1 RGWSAQDDCDEM
13 RPPSLSRRAAITRR
27 ETPTDSPSFCAAADH
42 PADDCAGLRDDAI
55 RGLPGRFYGIGS
67 TTGEPGY
74 YLAHGLE
81 EKGKIIG
88 VAVIK
93 VRLEALEER
102 WQRARLEAFY
112 YWWPLNELVPLERES
127 IADGVEKLTFPA
139 NTSVDHE
146 HTVVSYLAQ
155 TRELADTPWHLT
167 LLTPLED
174 LRREAANQGML
185 VAVACALVAFLLIA
199 WNERRKVIS
208 TRLAAR
214 EALEQANNELERR
227 ITDRTADLRASNERL
242 KGQIRERRQ
251 AEETLRQAQD
261 ELIQAGKLAAIGQM
275 STSIAHELNQ
285 PLAALRT
292 LSGNT
297 VRFLERG
304 ALDTASANLRTIN
317 DLVDRMGR
325 ITASLRAFARRGE
338 DKGQASLGKAVE
350 AALQLLGAR
359 LDNASLALHQ
369 QIDDVELAIDQTR
382 LEQILVNLIGNALDA
397 MSAQPMPILWL
408 EGDMLDGRYRLA
420 AAAGGTLN
428 AEDPAEGGTMFVLA
442 LALEDIHSQGVAS
455 AEEALA
461 LVGEHFAGIVISDIR
476 LPGIDGLELLKRLKE
491 RDRTLPVV
499 LITGHG
505 DVSMAVGAMRD
516 GAYDFMEKPF
526 SPERLVD
533 VARRALEQRGLAR
546 EVWSLRRQ
554 LAERD
559 SLEGKIIGRSQAMQA
574 LRARR
579 HDHQFVALNCGG
591 LPESLFESEIFG
603 HEANAFTGAGKRR
616 IGKIEHA
623 HNGTLF
629 LDEVESMPINLQIK
643 LLRVLQ
649 ERTLERL
656 GSNQSQSSLRF
667 DREPPSLDSQ
677 TRSALLAHDW
687 PGNVRELR
695 NVAERY
701 ALGLPA
707 FKTAGTQ
714 AATPS
719 LDFAEAVE
727 AFEKNLL
734 GEALRRSG
742 GNLSQASQ
750 ELGMAKTTL
759 FDKVKKY
766 GLG

>member
-1 RGWSAQDDCDEM
+1 MKCDPPLH
-13 RPPSLSRRAAITRR
+13 RAAPPSLAVKPRLIRHLFVPPLIILLMIALGYVTYLYSEKNAVKALGENGQRQLELHARTVESEINKYNYLPSVLELESNVSDLLNNPSAELRARVNDYLEGLNRRSRSRAIYVLDTTGRVLATSNWRDA
-27 ETPTDSPSFCAAADH
+27 DSYLGEDLSFRAYYQ
-42 PADDCAGLRDDAI
+42 DAI

-102 WQRARLEAFY
+102 WQRARLEAFVSDENGIIILSSDPARRLKSVRPLTADIKERLARSLQY
-112 YWWPLNELVPLERES
+112 YWFPLNELVPLEREL

-139 NTSVDHE
+139 NSSVDHE

-338 DKGQASLGKAVE
+338 DKGQASLVKAVE
-350 AALQLLGAR
+350 AALQLLAAR
-359 LDNASLALHQ
+359 LDSASLDLHQ

-397 MSAQPMPILWL
+397 MQAQPLPVLWL
-408 EGDMLDGRYRLA
+408 EGDVFEGRYRLRVRDNGHGIDAEARKHLFEPFFTTKPGEQGLGLGLTLSASLA

-428 AEDPAEGGTMFVLA
+428 AEDPAEGGTMFVL
-442 LALEDIHSQGVAS
+442 V
-455 AEEALA
+455 
-461 LVGEHFAGIVISDIR
+461 
-476 LPGIDGLELLKRLKE
+476 LP
-491 RDRTLPVV
+491 
-499 LITGHG
+499 
-505 DVSMAVGAMRD
+505 
-516 GAYDFMEKPF
+516 
-526 SPERLVD
+526 LVD
-533 VARRALEQRGLAR
+533 RRAAD
-546 EVWSLRRQ
+546 
-554 LAERD
+554 A
-559 SLEGKIIGRSQAMQA
+559 
-574 LRARR
+574 
-579 HDHQFVALNCGG
+579 
-591 LPESLFESEIFG
+591 
-603 HEANAFTGAGKRR
+603 
-616 IGKIEHA
+616 
-623 HNGTLF
+623 
-629 LDEVESMPINLQIK
+629 
-643 LLRVLQ
+643 
-649 ERTLERL
+649 
-656 GSNQSQSSLRF
+656 
-667 DREPPSLDSQ
+667 
-677 TRSALLAHDW
+677 
-687 PGNVRELR
+687 
-695 NVAERY
+695 
-701 ALGLPA
+701 
-707 FKTAGTQ
+707 
-714 AATPS
+714 
-719 LDFAEAVE
+719 
-727 AFEKNLL
+727 
-734 GEALRRSG
+734 
-742 GNLSQASQ
+742 
-750 ELGMAKTTL
+750 
-759 FDKVKKY
+759 
-766 GLG
+766 

>member
-1 RGWSAQDDCDEM
+1 MKCDPPLSA
-13 RPPSLSRRAAITRR
+13 PPSLAVKPRLIRHLFLPPLVILLMIALGYVTYLYSEKNGIKALGENGERQLELHARTVESEINKYNYLPSVLELESNVSDLLNDPSPELRTKVNDYLEGLNRRSRSRAIYVLDTTGRVLATSNWRDA
-27 ETPTDSPSFCAAADH
+27 DSYLGEDLSFRAYYQ
-42 PADDCAGLRDDAI
+42 DAI

-102 WQRARLEAFY
+102 WQRARLEAFVSDENGIIILSSDPARRLKSVRPLSADVKERLARSLQY

-139 NTSVDHE
+139 NSSVDHE

-155 TRELADTPWHLT
+155 TRDLADTPWQLT

-227 ITDRTADLRASNERL
+227 ITERTTDLRASNERL

-261 ELIQAGKLAAIGQM
+261 ELVQAGKLAAIGQM

-297 VRFLERG
+297 VRFIERG
-304 ALDTASANLRTIN
+304 ALDTASTNLRTIN

-350 AALQLLGAR
+350 AALQLLAGR
-359 LDNASLALHQ
+359 LEASALDLHQ

-397 MSAQPMPILWL
+397 MQAQPLPVLWL
-408 EGDMLDGRYRLA
+408 EGDVFEGRYRLRVRDNGHGIDAEARKHLFEPFFTTKPGEQGLGLGLTLSASLA
-420 AAAGGTLN
+420 AAAGGSLN
-428 AEDPAEGGTMFVLA
+428 AEDPAEGGTMFVLV
-442 LALEDIHSQGVAS
+442 LPLVAT
-455 AEEALA
+455 
-461 LVGEHFAGIVISDIR
+461 GIS
-476 LPGIDGLELLKRLKE
+476 
-491 RDRTLPVV
+491 
-499 LITGHG
+499 
-505 DVSMAVGAMRD
+505 
-516 GAYDFMEKPF
+516 
-526 SPERLVD
+526 SP
-533 VARRALEQRGLAR
+533 
-546 EVWSLRRQ
+546 
-554 LAERD
+554 
-559 SLEGKIIGRSQAMQA
+559 
-574 LRARR
+574 
-579 HDHQFVALNCGG
+579 
-591 LPESLFESEIFG
+591 
-603 HEANAFTGAGKRR
+603 
-616 IGKIEHA
+616 
-623 HNGTLF
+623 
-629 LDEVESMPINLQIK
+629 
-643 LLRVLQ
+643 
-649 ERTLERL
+649 
-656 GSNQSQSSLRF
+656 
-667 DREPPSLDSQ
+667 
-677 TRSALLAHDW
+677 
-687 PGNVRELR
+687 
-695 NVAERY
+695 
-701 ALGLPA
+701 
-707 FKTAGTQ
+707 
-714 AATPS
+714 
-719 LDFAEAVE
+719 
-727 AFEKNLL
+727 
-734 GEALRRSG
+734 
-742 GNLSQASQ
+742 
-750 ELGMAKTTL
+750 
-759 FDKVKKY
+759 
-766 GLG
+766 